1 VTAPARIVS
10 GMRPTGR
17 LHLGHLLGT
26 LRTWRELQAAHEC
39 FFFVADWHALTTDYD
54 RSGGVAEN
62 VVEMVIDWLASG
74 IDPERATI
82 FVQSAIPE
90 HAELHLLLS
99 MITPLGWLERVP
111 TYKEMQQQLTG
122 RDLSTYGFLGY
133 PVLQAA
139 DILMYRAAKVPVGAD
154 QVPHVE
160 LTREIARRF
169 NHVFGE
175 VFPEPQALL
184 AAAPRIP
191 GLDGR
196 KMSKS
201 YNNAVFLGEDAA
213 AVNAKLSRM
222 MTDPRRARRRDPG
235 DPDDC
240 PAYTLH
246 RIYCTREEL
255 EYTAHGCRTATIGC
269 LECKQIM
276 IARAEAELGPIRERR
291 HALAARPDD
300 VRDVIV
306 RGNRRAK
313 AVAEETMATVRRVVG
328 LGAPL

>member
-1 VTAPARIVS
+1 V
-10 GMRPTGR
+10 
-17 LHLGHLLGT
+17 
-26 LRTWRELQAAHEC
+26 
-39 FFFVADWHALTTDYD
+39 
-54 RSGGVAEN
+54 
-62 VVEMVIDWLASG
+62 
-74 IDPERATI
+74 
-82 FVQSAIPE
+82 PE

-111 TYKEMQQQLTG
+111 TYKETQQQLVD

-139 DILMYRAAKVPVGAD
+139 DILMYRATAVPVGAD

-175 VFPEPQALL
+175 TFPEPQALL
-184 AAAPRIP
+184 ASAPRVP

-201 YNNAVFLGEDAA
+201 YNNAVFLADDAA
-213 AVNAKLSRM
+213 EVKAKLSRM

-246 RIYCTREEL
+246 RIYCTPEEL
-255 EYTAHGCRTATIGC
+255 ELTAHGCRTAEIGC
-269 LECKQIM
+269 LDCKHIM
-276 IARAEAELGPIRERR
+276 IARAETELGPIRERR

-300 VRDVIV
+300 VRDVI
-306 RGNRRAK
+306 RAGNRRAK
-313 AVAEETMATVRRVVG
+313 AVAEATMADVRRLVG
-328 LGAPL
+328 LGGTA